1 MLSINNL
8 NGGYKK
14 FQLEDIDLHLPKGYV
29 MGLIGENGAGKTT
42 LIKLIMDLIKR
53 KNGKILVDGFDNIDD
68 GVEVRKRI
76 GFVYDEAPF
85 YKNLKLKDMTSII
98 RRFYPD
104 WNQDKYSRLIKS
116 FGLDESKWIMELS
129 RGMSSKYMLA
139 TALSHGAKLLIL
151 DEPTSG
157 IDPASRV
164 EMLDILREE
173 LEDGE
178 KSILFSTHITT
189 DLEKIADY
197 ITMLKDGKVQF
208 SGSRDDFIDSYH
220 IIKCDPKIIDDQ
232 LLSGFIGHRTTS
244 FGFEG
249 LTDNDDLVSI
259 LKYNSVIEQPNMDDI
274 MYFFKKGDLRE

>member
-1 MLSINNL
+1 MLNINNL
-8 NGGYKK
+8 SGGYKK
-14 FQLEDIDLHLPKGYV
+14 FQLKDISLHLPKGYV

-53 KNGKILVDGFDNIDD
+53 KNGKIYVDGFDNIDD

-76 GFVYDEAPF
+76 GFVYDETPF

-116 FGLDESKWIMELS
+116 FGLDESKKIMELS

-244 FGFEG
+244 LGFEG

-259 LKYNSVIEQPNMDDI
+259 LKYNSVIERPSMDDI
-274 MYFFKKGDLRE
+274 MYFSKKGDLCE